1 MSHSQE
7 SSPANVEGL
16 KGATAGALGARRR
29 AQAELD
35 GLVVSTELTVISI
48 IQGVALYFLT
58 SATIDVVTRRQWEY
72 LPHVASGVFVIFLI
86 WSRSLVHI
94 FTVIGWPL
102 SLGHNYLYIL
112 GTLMESLLFSQV
124 ANPLAWWVLSALY
137 AAVMLYLAV
146 FDIRL
151 IRDLGPGGR
160 SRTEALGSESAE
172 LRSLLE
178 AEQCVQAH
186 YVLPLVL
193 LVSLAVAAV
202 HWREPAWL
210 ADSHGTL
217 WLGILQALGFGLYIV
232 YTLRWCFQLG
242 PRIVAARAER
252 MI

>member
-1 MSHSQE
+1 MAHPQG
-7 SSPANVEGL
+7 SSRENGE
-16 KGATAGALGARRR
+16 AGGGPSRDARDAKRR
-29 AQAELD
+29 AWAELD

-58 SATIDVVTRRQWEY
+58 SATIDVVTRRQWAY
-72 LPHVASGVFVIFLI
+72 LPHVVSGLFVIFLI

-112 GTLMESLLFSQV
+112 GTLVESLLFSQV
-124 ANPLAWWVLSALY
+124 ASPLAWWTLSALY

-146 FDIRL
+146 FDLRL

-160 SRTEALGSESAE
+160 HRREGQDSESAQ

-178 AEQCVQAH
+178 AEQCLQAH

-193 LVSLAVAAV
+193 LASVAVAAL
-202 HWREPAWL
+202 HWREPAGL
-210 ADSHGTL
+210 AEARGTL
-217 WLGILQALGFGLYIV
+217 WLGLLQMVGFGLYVV
-232 YTLRWCFQLG
+232 YTVRWCWRLA
-242 PRIVAARAER
+242 PRVVAARAER
-252 MI
+252 LM